1 MFWLEASLS
10 AAYYKLHVY
19 AAFMK
24 RGIRAPQN
32 IIHVLLIEL
41 LMIFSSRSIV
51 LLIVILMM

>member
-32 IIHVLLIEL
+32 IIHVLLTDL
-41 LMIFSSRSIV
+41 
-51 LLIVILMM
+51 LLIF